1 MPAHALF
8 SSHHVARAFK
18 SLLPLSAEGFPLSS
32 PQVSCLHTSSPALKA
47 CSQVLKF
54 CLVSVFCCLLLGVFV
69 LELSY
74 LMQKLSWDQARIK
87 CFFDN
92 TALGH
97 GGSKA
102 LRDSKRS
109 LSGSIFHRVA
119 SKFRGDGCH
128 ANDLQASKWLYMVK
142 SDFQMNDHTIA
153 HRFKIVTAVKRKSSS
168 NLEPKPASYCPTQAA
183 IDSQHLLV
191 ALPTGSILILYGTR
205 TSDPASNIKSDLGCH
220 SRGPSSVNAV
230 FLCSSSSVSVGF
242 GGLSPGTPALT
253 YIRGMKQ
260 LNVKRVGPVPPDSVN
275 VQLQN
280 FTLNDSF
287 FSGSIYIKNIAF
299 VKLVTVVYSNVSD
312 FLQLEDDVS
321 RNEDPPLDDNLE
333 DDATTLVLH
342 RSERDRDPFL
352 DLLTITAR
360 KT

>member
-74 LMQKLSWDQARIK
+74 LTQKLSWDQARIK

-142 SDFQMNDHTIA
+142 SDFQMYAPSCDERRLKFYPHPRLQSTCDDDPDRANRSQPRQLKITNFSHCPPLAMRLPLSLCFIA
-153 HRFKIVTAVKRKSSS
+153 GPSGHRSLQSIPLLSLSASTGANTVPDGPRHAWETPETDSTWVKYGIDDPAGEVSVTAFILRVATGLWMHSAVDIYSKAGRH
-168 NLEPKPASYCPTQAA
+168 AA
-183 IDSQHLLV
+183 
-191 ALPTGSILILYGTR
+191 AGSVRDHGIQFKTKTTR
-205 TSDPASNIKSDLGCH
+205 I
-220 SRGPSSVNAV
+220 
-230 FLCSSSSVSVGF
+230 
-242 GGLSPGTPALT
+242 
-253 YIRGMKQ
+253 
-260 LNVKRVGPVPPDSVN
+260 
-275 VQLQN
+275 
-280 FTLNDSF
+280 
-287 FSGSIYIKNIAF
+287 
-299 VKLVTVVYSNVSD
+299 
-312 FLQLEDDVS
+312 
-321 RNEDPPLDDNLE
+321 
-333 DDATTLVLH
+333 
-342 RSERDRDPFL
+342 
-352 DLLTITAR
+352 
-360 KT
+360 

>member
-74 LMQKLSWDQARIK
+74 LTQKLSWDQARIK

-142 SDFQMNDHTIA
+142 SDFQMNTARAAVESPHINAIGRTLSWPYVLERVDTQGEMLKLIPITIRGKQNPRIWARIDPIHRHIGGSASSCNPTIA
-153 HRFKIVTAVKRKSSS
+153 GS
-168 NLEPKPASYCPTQAA
+168 NDTIEVVNRSTPVWQKNAESQQSPS
-183 IDSQHLLV
+183 DSGQ
-191 ALPTGSILILYGTR
+191 TR
-205 TSDPASNIKSDLGCH
+205 YQSAYD
-220 SRGPSSVNAV
+220 
-230 FLCSSSSVSVGF
+230 
-242 GGLSPGTPALT
+242 
-253 YIRGMKQ
+253 
-260 LNVKRVGPVPPDSVN
+260 
-275 VQLQN
+275 
-280 FTLNDSF
+280 
-287 FSGSIYIKNIAF
+287 
-299 VKLVTVVYSNVSD
+299 
-312 FLQLEDDVS
+312 
-321 RNEDPPLDDNLE
+321 
-333 DDATTLVLH
+333 
-342 RSERDRDPFL
+342 
-352 DLLTITAR
+352 
-360 KT
+360 